1 MTATNVLE
9 VRNLKTY
16 FFTDEGIVK
25 AVDDVSFQVPKG
37 KTLGLVGESGCGKS
51 VTAMSIARLI
61 SAPGRIVG
69 GQVLLNG
76 RDIIPLSDREI
87 RQVRGS
93 QISMIF
99 QEPMTALNPVL
110 TVGFQIAEAVLA
122 HEKISKR
129 EAWSRAVEAMKAVSI
144 PDPEKRAKDFPHQL
158 SGGMRQRIMIAMA
171 LVCNPTLVIADEPTT
186 ALDVTIQAQI
196 LELLDS
202 LREKYQLSLILISH
216 DLGVIAEVAET
227 VAVMYAG
234 KIVEIG
240 PAMDVFH
247 NPRHPYTEGLLR
259 SVPRLGS
266 SKEKGEAQARQRA
279 ASGGEAQARQRAASG
294 KDRLYAIEGMVPNL
308 HRLPQGCSFAPRCYK
323 KTVECTLAEIPL
335 EPVEGRPEGRSDK
348 RPSQEVRCIH
358 A

>member
-1 MTATNVLE
+1 MTSVLE
-9 VRNLKTY
+9 VKNLKTY
-16 FFTDEGIVK
+16 FFTDEGVVK
-25 AVDDVSFQVPKG
+25 AVDDVSFSVEKG

-51 VTAMSIARLI
+51 VTAMSISRLV
-61 SAPGRIVG
+61 SPPGKIVG
-69 GQVLLNG
+69 GEVLLNG
-76 RDIIPLSDREI
+76 RNLIPLPEAEMRA
-87 RQVRGS
+87 VRGS

-110 TVGFQIAEAVLA
+110 EVGFQIAEAVLA
-122 HEKISKR
+122 HERISKR
-129 EAWSRAVEAMKAVSI
+129 EALARAVEAMKAVSI
-144 PDPEKRAKDFPHQL
+144 PAAEKRARDYPHQL

-202 LREKYQLSLILISH
+202 LRRKYNLSLILISH

-234 KIVEIG
+234 RIVEFG
-240 PAMDVFH
+240 PVMDVFH
-247 NPRHPYTEGLLR
+247 NAKHPYTQGLLQ

-266 SKEKGEAQARQRA
+266 SAGK
-279 ASGGEAQARQRAASG
+279 
-294 KDRLYAIEGMVPNL
+294 KDRLAVIEGMVPNL
-308 HRLPQGCSFAPRCYK
+308 LRLPDGCSFGPRCYK
-323 KTVECTLAEIPL
+323 KTVECTLSEIPL
-335 EPVEGRPEGRSDK
+335 QPVSER
-348 RPSQEVRCIH
+348 QQVRCIH

>member
-1 MTATNVLE
+1 MTDVLE
-9 VRNLKTY
+9 VKNLKTY
-16 FFTDEGIVK
+16 FFTEQGIVK
-25 AVDDVSFQVPKG
+25 AVDDVSFRVAKG

-61 SAPGRIVG
+61 SPPGRIVG
-69 GQVLLNG
+69 GEILLNG
-76 RDIIPLSDREI
+76 RDILALSDREI
-87 RQVRGS
+87 RQVRGA

-122 HEKISKR
+122 HEKLSRR
-129 EAWSRAVEAMKAVSI
+129 EAWSRAVDAMKAVSI

-171 LVCNPTLVIADEPTT
+171 LVCNPALVIADEPTT

-240 PAMDVFH
+240 PALEVFH
-247 NPRHPYTEGLLR
+247 NPKHPYTEGLLR

-266 SKEKGEAQARQRA
+266 SLQQKG
-279 ASGGEAQARQRAASG
+279 
-294 KDRLYAIEGMVPNL
+294 RLYAIKGMVPNL
-308 HRLPQGCSFAPRCYK
+308 LRMPEGCSFAPRCYK
-323 KTVECTLAEIPL
+323 RTVECTLSEIPL
-335 EPVEGRPEGRSDK
+335 EPVAEHH
-348 RPSQEVRCIH
+348 EV
-358 A
+358 

>member
-1 MTATNVLE
+1 MTNANVLE
-9 VRNLKTY
+9 VQNLQTY
-16 FFTDEGIVK
+16 FFTDQGVAK
-25 AVDDVSFQVPKG
+25 AVDGVSFNVERG

-51 VTAMSIARLI
+51 VTAMSISRLV
-61 SAPGRIVG
+61 SPPGRIVG
-69 GQVLLNG
+69 GEIRLNG
-76 RDIIPLSDREI
+76 RDLIALSDQEM
-87 RQVRGS
+87 RQVRGA

-110 TVGFQIAEAVLA
+110 NVGFQIAEAVLA
-122 HEKISKR
+122 HETVSKR

-144 PDPEKRAKDFPHQL
+144 PDAERRAKDYPHEL
-158 SGGMRQRIMIAMA
+158 SGGMRQRMMIAMA
-171 LVCNPTLVIADEPTT
+171 LVCNPALVIADEPTT

-202 LREKYQLSLILISH
+202 LRQKYNLSLILISH

-247 NPRHPYTEGLLR
+247 NPRHPYTQGLLQ

-266 SKEKGEAQARQRA
+266 S
-279 ASGGEAQARQRAASG
+279 GGK
-294 KDRLYAIEGMVPNL
+294 KDRLDVIEGMVPDL
-308 HRLPQGCSFAPRCYK
+308 LRLPGGCSFAPRCHK
-323 KTVECTLAEIPL
+323 KTVECTLSTIPL
-335 EPVEGRPEGRSDK
+335 EHVSER
-348 RPSQEVRCIH
+348 QEVRCIH

>member
-1 MTATNVLE
+1 LDSLTDVLE

-16 FFTDEGIVK
+16 FFTGEGVVK
-25 AVDDVSFQVPKG
+25 AVDDVSFRVPKG

-51 VTAMSIARLI
+51 VTAMSIVRLI
-61 SAPGRIVG
+61 SPPGRIAG
-69 GQVLLNG
+69 GEIILNG
-76 RDIIPLSDREI
+76 RNLIPLSGQEM
-87 RQVRGS
+87 RQVRGAR
-93 QISMIF
+93 IAMIF

-122 HEKISKR
+122 HEKVSKR
-129 EAWSRAVEAMKAVSI
+129 EAWGRAVEAMKAMSI
-144 PDPEKRAKDFPHQL
+144 PDAEQRAKDYPHQL

-171 LVCNPTLVIADEPTT
+171 LVCNPALLIADEPTT

-202 LREKYQLSLILISH
+202 LRERYQLSLILISH

-247 NPRHPYTEGLLR
+247 NPKHPYTEGLLR

-266 SKEKGEAQARQRA
+266 SLEKGA
-279 ASGGEAQARQRAASG
+279 AEVGN
-294 KDRLYAIEGMVPNL
+294 KDRLYAIQGVVPNL
-308 HRLPQGCSFAPRCYK
+308 LHLPDGCSFAPRCHK
-323 KTVECTLAEIPL
+323 RTVECTLSEIPL
-335 EPVEGRPEGRSDK
+335 EPVVETQEK
-348 RPSQEVRCIH
+348 AQPSREVRCIH

>member
-1 MTATNVLE
+1 MVCTELKPDGGPDAKAMTTNVLE
-9 VRNLKTY
+9 VKNLKTY
-16 FFTDEGIVK
+16 FFTSEGVIK
-25 AVDDVSFQVPKG
+25 AVDDVSLQVPKG
-37 KTLGLVGESGCGKS
+37 KTVGLVGESGCGKS
-51 VTAMSIARLI
+51 VTAMSIARLV
-61 SAPGRIVG
+61 SPPGRIVG
-69 GQVLLNG
+69 GEILLNG
-76 RDIIPLSDREI
+76 RNLLALPEREM
-87 RQVRGS
+87 RQVRGAG
-93 QISMIF
+93 ISMIF

-122 HEKISKR
+122 HESVSKR
-129 EAWSRAVEAMKAVSI
+129 EAWDRAVESMKAVAI
-144 PDPEKRAKDFPHQL
+144 PDAQKRANDYPHQL

-171 LVCNPTLVIADEPTT
+171 LVCKPALVIADEPTT

-202 LREKYQLSLILISH
+202 LREKHQLSLILISH

-247 NPRHPYTEGLLR
+247 NPKHPYTEGLLR

-266 SKEKGEAQARQRA
+266 SAQSDPGDTAEKA
-279 ASGGEAQARQRAASG
+279 
-294 KDRLYAIEGMVPNL
+294 RLYAIEGMVPNL
-308 HRLPQGCSFAPRCYK
+308 LHLPDGCSFAPRCYK
-323 KTVECTLAEIPL
+323 RTVECMLSPIPL
-335 EPVEGRPEGRSDK
+335 EHVAER
-348 RPSQEVRCIH
+348 QEARCIH

>member
-1 MTATNVLE
+1 LTAVLE
-9 VRNLKTY
+9 VRNLRTH
-16 FFTDEGIVK
+16 FFTDEGVVK
-25 AVDDVSFQVPKG
+25 AVDDVSFTVASGQ
-37 KTLGLVGESGCGKS
+37 TLGLVGESGCGKS
-51 VTAMSIARLI
+51 VTAMSITRLV
-61 SAPGRIVG
+61 SSPGRVVAGEI
-69 GQVLLNG
+69 LLNG
-76 RDIIPLSDREI
+76 RDLLSMSDREM
-87 RQVRGS
+87 RQVRGA
-93 QISMIF
+93 QVSMIF

-110 TVGFQIAEAVLA
+110 SVGFQIAEAVLA
-122 HEKISKR
+122 HEKVSKR

-144 PDPEKRAKDFPHQL
+144 PDAEKRAKDYPHQL

-171 LVCNPTLVIADEPTT
+171 LVCRPALVIADEPTT

-202 LREKYQLSLILISH
+202 LRKKYQLSLILISH

-247 NPRHPYTEGLLR
+247 NPKHPYTEGLLR

-266 SKEKGEAQARQRA
+266 SVQKHG
-279 ASGGEAQARQRAASG
+279 
-294 KDRLYAIEGMVPNL
+294 RLNVIDGMVPDL
-308 HRLPQGCSFAPRCYK
+308 VHLPDGCSFAPRCYK
-323 KTVECTLAEIPL
+323 KTVECTAAAIPL
-335 EPVEGRPEGRSDK
+335 ERCAELH
-348 RPSQEVRCIH
+348 EVRCIH